1 LLFHVHHSFIFR
13 FFLLFLFLS
22 LSLSVSARLYHRR
35 IMFKRVSL
43 PLLNSFATKI
53 IVKTS
58 ENSRQEVPF
67 AKAPKTFVSGNN
79 IFRKR
84 KSRRFGGVFQWCIQ
98 EQYHSESFSKSRIW
112 VQMTPDGHV
121 VTRQLNLQ
129 FTQSGQLSPYFIFF
143 GIIFGNTK
151 SYYFGMTVV
160 NKSISLVIYIRVTN
174 TPGLICRK

>member
-1 LLFHVHHSFIFR
+1 
-13 FFLLFLFLS
+13 
-22 LSLSVSARLYHRR
+22 
-35 IMFKRVSL
+35 MFKHVSL

-84 KSRRFGGVFQWCIQ
+84 KSRSFSDVSKN
-98 EQYHSESFSKSRIW
+98 HSERFSKSRIW

-121 VTRQLNLQ
+121 VIRQLSLQ
-129 FTQSGQLSPYFIFF
+129 FAQSGQLSPYFRFF
-143 GIIFGNTK
+143 GLYLKMPNHT
-151 SYYFGMTVV
+151 T
-160 NKSISLVIYIRVTN
+160 LA
-174 TPGLICRK
+174 